1 MAAEDTEERKSKS
14 YETAGRVISL
24 FSAATIAVGYLS
36 RTHADK
42 SSSQPLTTRHAK
54 APQQSI

>member
-1 MAAEDTEERKSKS
+1 MGER
-14 YETAGRVISL
+14 V
-24 FSAATIAVGYLS
+24 FSHSGQSHFVTFCVTIAVGYLS
-36 RTHADK
+36 RTQADK